1 MTAADPRPS
10 QLPRASQLPPP
21 CPFHSKKRLACM
33 VLSPQHPGFMH
44 PITRRVL
51 QAVLYEVGAI
61 ALTGP
66 ILGVA
71 FDASVGSALLLA
83 TIMSSIALAWNYV
96 FNALFERWEA
106 KQAVKGRSVWRRL
119 AHGIGFEGGLAVMLV
134 PLMTYWLQTSLLEAL
149 LAEVGILLVFFVYA
163 IAFTWAFDKCFGLP
177 ASAVGR

>member
-1 MTAADPRPS
+1 MPISFQKTVS
-10 QLPRASQLPPP
+10 LHGYQPPY
-21 CPFHSKKRLACM
+21 
-33 VLSPQHPGFMH
+33 PGFMH

-71 FDASVGSALLLA
+71 FDASAGSALLLA

-106 KQAVKGRSVWRRL
+106 KQATKGRSVWRRL